1 VASVVVVVIVVEDA
15 RVQLAQEHTVA
26 SAVRQLVALFSV
38 VGRALRW
45 HDGEMRC
52 VLLLALAS
60 LAGCAAGHAASP
72 HVQSVAPTSG
82 EPESMTP
89 GGHDPEVV
97 NAGKTYKLTYQDA
110 SARYGKGARC
120 AGEDAPET
128 VIGTPD
134 QRNEM
139 QQAHDKLVTYG
150 YRFPQGTLLIRCRAD
165 HVEVQR
171 TLK

>member
-1 VASVVVVVIVVEDA
+1 MVGHA
-15 RVQLAQEHTVA
+15 R
-26 SAVRQLVALFSV
+26 
-38 VGRALRW
+38 RW
-45 HDGEMRC
+45 HDGAMRF
-52 VLLLALAS
+52 LILLALAS
-60 LAGCAAGHAASP
+60 LAGCAAGNAASP

-82 EPESMTP
+82 EAESMSSS
-89 GGHDPEVV
+89 HDPEVV
-97 NAGKTYKLTYQDA
+97 NTGKSYKLTYHDA

-128 VIGTPD
+128 VIGPPD